1 MSVEKLQ
8 MTVSIRRTFNAR
20 NSTHSNPRMRSSAL
34 GRTLVCIGL
43 LLGGFAS
50 AQAMQAP
57 DVVVKATVDQIV
69 QNIQTHR
76 AAYRADNNKLYA
88 MVERVLVPTI
98 HVERMANLILG
109 RDNSKLATP
118 AQKEAFAA
126 EFKIFLMRSYA
137 TALLEYTGKE
147 KVVYEPVTLAP
158 GADKAI
164 VKAALV
170 ASDGQSYPVNLYM
183 SNRRDTSWRAYNI
196 DVAGIN
202 FVSTYRSTFGDI
214 IDNKGVG
221 GLIDELRAKNA
232 KSAG

>member
-1 MSVEKLQ
+1 
-8 MTVSIRRTFNAR
+8 MTVSMRQTLNPSNSIR
-20 NSTHSNPRMRSSAL
+20 SAL
-34 GRTLVCIGL
+34 GKTLVCLGL
-43 LLGGFAS
+43 LFAGFAS

-57 DVVVKATVDQIV
+57 EVVVKATVDQIV
-69 QNIQTHR
+69 QNIQTNR
-76 AAYRADNNKLYA
+76 AAYRADNNKLYS
-88 MVERVLVPTI
+88 MVERVLIPTI

-118 AQKEAFAA
+118 AQKTAFAA
-126 EFKIFLMRSYA
+126 EFKTFLMRSYA

-158 GADKAI
+158 GADKVI

-214 IDNKGVG
+214 IANKGVG
-221 GLIDELRAKNA
+221 GLIDELRTKNA
-232 KSAG
+232 KSAS